1 MISRS
6 ERDGARVLASM
17 PWFVE
22 RVYGSAPYHADA
34 EVVAAAFAADGTIW
48 SVEDSGVLR
57 QWRPNGQPAARHFL
71 SDTEL
76 VWAFSG
82 DAAWL
87 ASGHERVM
95 LWRPADGRLQWG
107 SAGVPWVTALGF
119 GPGAAWLVSGHDDGS
134 VRVWD
139 TASGQCR
146 GVFSVA
152 AAPVSAVAVAPDG
165 QTLAVAAEDRVIRL
179 LELGSGRVMQ
189 ELHSHTDR
197 IPAVAWSPDG
207 TWLYSAGWDTSARVW
222 RPPHPEPLM
231 LLNSHAEQVLVLA
244 CSPQGV
250 LACADSDHQIFLW
263 TDPAHAGQGP
273 ILRGHSDE
281 IRCLAFDAAGRKL
294 VSAGADRVL
303 MVWDVASGQAVT
315 TPHGETVGGY
325 PHAEQRHPI
334 AVIPG
339 KPERLVSVYEGEAR
353 VWQTADGSAG
363 TPQHAAKAYSVAAS
377 TDGRWLAIGG
387 CDHLTHLYDLAHAA
401 PPVLL
406 EATKPPI
413 GRLAF
418 AADGRRLAHTSPA
431 DGLVWIW
438 DCASGQPELI
448 LIEAADGCTL
458 ETLTFHPDG
467 QRLAVGGI
475 DYLATGNR
483 AGALVVWDLDSRQQ
497 VYIVEAGVVAAAFD
511 PHGRYLAAA
520 TLDGSIFLCH
530 ADTGRQ
536 IEQLPGHAQRVRD
549 LAFDPAGRFLVSCGD
564 DACIR
569 VWDGHARRL
578 RTIHELD
585 TVPCSLSFDGDGQ
598 RLYVGLA
605 NGSCLR
611 IAFAAWVAD

>member
-1 MISRS
+1 
-6 ERDGARVLASM
+6 M

-22 RVYGSAPYHADA
+22 RVYGSAPYHAGA
-34 EVVAAAFAADGTIW
+34 EVVAVAFAADSTIW
-48 SVEDSGVLR
+48 SVEESGVLR
-57 QWRPNGQPAARHFL
+57 QWRSNGQPAARHFL

-87 ASGHERVM
+87 ASGHEQVM
-95 LWRPADGRLQWG
+95 LWEVGNGRLRWR
-107 SAGVPWVTALGF
+107 SASTPWVTALGF
-119 GPGAAWLVSGHDDGS
+119 GPGTAWLASGHDDGS
-134 VRVWD
+134 VRLWD
-139 TASGQCR
+139 VASGRCR

-152 AAPVSAVAVAPDG
+152 AAPVSALAAAPDG
-165 QTLAVAAEDRVIRL
+165 PTLAVAAEDRVIRL
-179 LELGSGRVMQ
+179 LEVVSGRVVQ

-197 IPAVAWSPDG
+197 IPALAWSPDG

-273 ILRGHSDE
+273 VLRGHSDE
-281 IRCLAFDAAGRKL
+281 IRCLAFDASGSKL

-315 TPHGETVGGY
+315 APQ
-325 PHAEQRHPI
+325 AEQRHPI
-334 AVIPG
+334 AVIPSA
-339 KPERLVSVYEGEAR
+339 PERLVSVYAGEVR

-363 TPQHAAKAYSVAAS
+363 PPQHAAKAYSVAAS
-377 TDGRWLAIGG
+377 ADGRWLAVGG
-387 CDHLTHLYDLAHAA
+387 CDHRAHLYDLTSTA

-413 GRLAF
+413 GHLAL

-458 ETLTFHPDG
+458 ETLAFHPNG
-467 QRLAVGGI
+467 RHLAAGGI

-483 AGALVVWDLDSRQQ
+483 AGALVVWDLESRQQ
-497 VYIVEAGVVAAAFD
+497 AYIVEAGITAATFD

-536 IEQLPGHAQRVRD
+536 VEQLPGHAQRVHD
-549 LAFDPAGRFLVSCGD
+549 LSFDPAGRFLVSCGD
-564 DACIR
+564 DACVR
-569 VWDGHARRL
+569 VWDCRTRRL

-585 TVPCSLSFDGDGQ
+585 AVPCSIAFSGDGQ
-598 RLYVGLA
+598 RLYLGLA
-605 NGSCLR
+605 NGSCLQ
-611 IAFAAWVAD
+611 IAFAAWVGD